1 MITNMSI
8 LTIIPFC
15 SLLFFIATGP
25 IICPKIWEHY
35 YKYVVCFLTCSV
47 ICYLYNINNIESVV
61 LALIEY
67 FQFISLIAVLYI
79 CSSGINI
86 DVNYKC
92 TPLNNV
98 IFLALGGILSNIIG
112 TTGSSMLLIKPWM
125 NFNQGRLKVYHIVFF
140 IFIISNI
147 GGLLTP
153 MGDPPLFIGYLK
165 GIPFHWNISHLF
177 FVWISAIVS
186 LLMIFYFIDRKNIL
200 NSTKLLDIK
209 KSSITILGK
218 NNILLLGIALLT
230 LFITTFFP
238 HVLSIQIGHHNISFL
253 RELLFILIA
262 LISIKITP
270 KQILL
275 KNHFSW
281 DPLKEI
287 SILFIGIFVTMIPMV
302 DIISVLTNNIDKS
315 YINTKSLFWITGML
329 SSLLDNAPTYLNML
343 TLSMSSDGYNIAN
356 TMNVIQYANNIL
368 PHSIS
373 HIKAISVASVF
384 FGAMTYIGNGPN
396 FMIKT
401 IAENNG
407 IKLPSFFEYILRYS
421 LPILIPIFYMILCLF
436 II

>member
-1 MITNMSI
+1 MSI
-8 LTIIPFC
+8 LTIVPFC
-15 SLLFFIATGP
+15 SLLFFIAIGP
-25 IICPKIWEHY
+25 IICPKLWEHY

-47 ICYLYNINNIESVV
+47 ICHLYMVNNLESVI
-61 LALIEY
+61 LSLIEY

-79 CSSGINI
+79 CSGGINI
-86 DVNYKC
+86 DVNHKC

-98 IFLALGGILSNIIG
+98 IFLTLGSILSNIIG

-125 NFNQGRLKVYHIVFF
+125 NFNQGRLKVYHIIFF

-165 GIPFHWNISHLF
+165 GIPFHWNISNLF
-177 FVWISAIVS
+177 FIWVMTIT
-186 LLMIFYFIDRKNIL
+186 LLLLIFYIIDKKNTL

-218 NNILLLGIALLT
+218 RNIVLLCIAILT
-230 LFITTFFP
+230 LFVTTFFP
-238 HVLSIQIGHHNISFL
+238 NTLSIQIGTHNISFL
-253 RELLFILIA
+253 REVLFILIA
-262 LISIKITP
+262 FTSIKTTP
-270 KQILL
+270 KKILA
-275 KNHFSW
+275 KNNFSW
-281 DPLKEI
+281 APLKEI

-302 DIISVLTNNIDKS
+302 NIISLLTDNIDKS

-343 TLSMSSDGYNIAN
+343 TLSMSADGYNIAN
-356 TMNVIQYANNIL
+356 TLDVIQYANNVL
-368 PHSIS
+368 PHSMA
-373 HIKAISVASVF
+373 HVKAISVASVF

-407 IKLPSFFEYILRYS
+407 IKLPSFFKYIVQYS
-421 LPILIPIFYMILCLF
+421 LPMLIPIFYIILWCF
-436 II
+436 IG